1 MRVIIVFVKATM
13 AGIKII
19 KIMKIVPG
27 ILLGLIFC
35 LIWHLILSQFDKHVI
50 MLSLPCLQTLH
61 LVAETLNGD

>member
-1 MRVIIVFVKATM
+1 MYMRVIIVIVKATM
-13 AGIKII
+13 AGI

-27 ILLGLIFC
+27 ILLGLILC
-35 LIWHLILSQFDKHVI
+35 LIWHLILSQFHKHVI